1 MMELNS
7 LFNIFK
13 GKSNK
18 LITFILIGVLLL
30 IIVMPVKNKSIYP
43 DTSDKEVKGSSYDAS
58 SDYQKDDSDTYG
70 SMAAYYEDKLKGIL
84 EKSYGEGTMSVMV
97 TMKGRDDS
105 GDFYG
110 NSSYEDEYQVD
121 GVLIVAAV
129 RSDEAADI
137 AFAVC
142 ALFNLP
148 AHKVA
153 VLIKK

>member
-43 DTSDKEVKGSSYDAS
+43 DTSDTEVKGSSYDAS

-105 GDFYG
+105 GDFY
-110 NSSYEDEYQVD
+110 EDEYQVD